1 MLRERFGAAQSY
13 DAYVADA
20 TVNQELW
27 VGMRKKARVSE
38 DLVRRVEALGG
49 EWRLLVLS
57 EDWCG
62 DAFNSVPYI
71 AALADAAANLELRI
85 LPRDRNPELMD
96 SHLTNGS
103 RSIPVVMVLTADYR
117 EMAWWGPRPRD
128 LQTWV
133 MLEGKQLPTDERY
146 RRIRTWYA
154 RDQGRTTLEEVVS
167 LMERAEA
174 ERQREV
180 A

>member
-1 MLRERFGAAQSY
+1 
-13 DAYVADA
+13 
-20 TVNQELW
+20 
-27 VGMRKKARVSE
+27 
-38 DLVRRVEALGG
+38 
-49 EWRLLVLS
+49 
-57 EDWCG
+57 
-62 DAFNSVPYI
+62 
-71 AALADAAANLELRI
+71 
-85 LPRDRNPELMD
+85 
-96 SHLTNGS
+96 
-103 RSIPVVMVLTADYR
+103 MVLKSDYR

-154 RDQGRTTLEEVVS
+154 RDQGRTTLEEVVT